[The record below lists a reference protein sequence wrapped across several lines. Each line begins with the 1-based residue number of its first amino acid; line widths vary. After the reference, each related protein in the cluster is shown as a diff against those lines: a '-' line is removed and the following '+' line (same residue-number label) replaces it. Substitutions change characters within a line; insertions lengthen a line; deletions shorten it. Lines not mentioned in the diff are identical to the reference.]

1 MKIVSKRVGVSTRP
15 LRCEWTRE
23 MATDLMSFS
32 SDWEAN
38 MERILILEMRKLERM
53 KRMEK
58 FLESI

>member
-1 MKIVSKRVGVSTRP
+1 MKIVSKSVGVSK

-23 MATDLMSFS
+23 MANDLMSFS